1 MHTSFPGDELRSP
14 PQPFSG
20 EQGRKAQP
28 GKGASETQPG
38 QPNHRARTCAACSS
52 LAPWAAPTGPRRP
65 GKGHRR
71 TVDRPGSVIYP
82 RGTCGARLLPAGG
95 LGRPGV
101 GALAACGASLVP
113 PTPAPPGLKPWA
125 RTLGVLAELGRFVWA
140 QACARSPP
148 ARKETKSLDPHAPA
162 YASPPRAS
170 SSPSYRPLCLPGKH
184 RQVSRGCPRPC
195 PKSFFSVN

>member
-101 GALAACGASLVP
+101 GALAACGVSHSCS
-113 PTPAPPGLKPWA
+113 PWS
-125 RTLGVLAELGRFVWA
+125 
-140 QACARSPP
+140 QAVGPNPRSPGGAWSLCLGSGLCSEP
-148 ARKETKSLDPHAPA
+148 TSPEGNKEPG
-162 YASPPRAS
+162 PPRPS
-170 SSPSYRPLCLPGKH
+170 LRLSPTS
-184 RQVSRGCPRPC
+184 
-195 PKSFFSVN
+195 